1 MWYHIITEGEN
12 KANPKIIK
20 QKEKIIMSDVINV
33 NELEQVAGGIANP
46 DEELYITKQGD
57 TLWGI
62 AQERHTT
69 VNALFERN
77 KREIKEWV
85 HKMLKK
91 TLPNESDYMNYLW
104 IGEKLYVPKKR

>member
-12 KANPKIIK
+12 KASPQIIK

-57 TLWGI
+57 TLWSI
-62 AQERHTT
+62 AQERKTT
-69 VNALFERN
+69 MEVIFQRN
-77 KREIKEWV
+77 KAEIKAWA
-85 HKMLKK
+85 HKYGKK
-91 TLPNESDYMNYLW
+91 SNNEADYMNWLW
-104 IGEKLYVPKKR
+104 VGEKLYVPKKR